1 MPAVL
6 GAGARTDHQVDQLLQ
21 GQVIEEGEPLL
32 EGQVIQ
38 SHIFGQKR
46 RLPGKVPD
54 GGQHRPDLSHARSP
68 VDQEVEQC
76 AQPDLKP
83 VPGRF
88 HPPVRRET
96 KIEAAGLAG
105 RIAEHRLR
113 AQYHQGG
120 CASRATVVQ

>member
-6 GAGARTDHQVDQLLQ
+6 GASAWADHQVDQRLR
-21 GQVIEEGEPLL
+21 GQMIEEGEPLL

-88 HPPVRRET
+88 HPPGRRET

>member
-6 GAGARTDHQVDQLLQ
+6 GASAWANYQIDQCIR

-38 SHIFGQKR
+38 SHVFGQKR

-54 GGQHRPDLSHARSP
+54 GGQHRPDLSRACSP
-68 VDQEVEQC
+68 VDQEVEQG
-76 AQPDLKP
+76 AQPDLKS
-83 VPGRF
+83 VPGGF
-88 HPPVRRET
+88 HPPGRRET

-105 RIAEHRLR
+105 RIAEHRRR

-120 CASRATVVQ
+120 CAPWATVVQ

>member
-1 MPAVL
+1 MPAIL
-6 GAGARTDHQVDQLLQ
+6 GAGARANHQVDQRLR

-46 RLPGKVPD
+46 RLPGQVPD
-54 GGQHRPDLSHARSP
+54 GGQHRPDLSRARSP
-68 VDQEVEQC
+68 VDQEIEQR
-76 AQPDLKP
+76 AQPGLKP

-88 HPPVRRET
+88 HPPGRRET

-113 AQYHQGG
+113 AQYRQGG
-120 CASRATVVQ
+120 RAFRATVVQ